1 MRLLRIAVAAAGLA
15 IVPGVRAQIT
25 SPLYHD
31 ELDRKINLAINS
43 LRGYWLTEFSRLA
56 PNKPYVQIDRVYPYD
71 TLNIVDP
78 TGRCG
83 PRGLNAFYCPSG
95 DAILYERP
103 HFMGSLLN
111 RVGDF
116 SVAVV
121 LAHEWGHGIQQR
133 LASTR
138 PRRAN
143 AMDYELEADCFAG
156 SWAKY
161 VDEED
166 PSLRLEDG
174 DLDEAVLGVFGS
186 RDPSWLVWADPR
198 AHGSGLQR
206 VEAFLAGY
214 RGGAT
219 RCLGPMPPPFRRRG

>member
-1 MRLLRIAVAAAGLA
+1 MRLLRRAVAAAGLA
-15 IVPGVRAQIT
+15 IVPSVRAQIT
-25 SPLYHD
+25 SPLYHE
-31 ELDRKINLAINS
+31 ELDQKINLAILS
-43 LRGYWLTEFSRLA
+43 LRGYWQTEFPRLA
-56 PNKPYVQIDRVYPYD
+56 PNKKYVQIERVYPYD

-78 TGRCG
+78 TGSCR
-83 PRGLNAFYCPSG
+83 PKGLNAFYCPAG

-103 HFMGSLLN
+103 HLMRALLSG
-111 RVGDF
+111 VGDF
-116 SVAVV
+116 SVGVV

-133 LASTR
+133 LASNR
-138 PRRAN
+138 LARAN
-143 AMDYELEADCFAG
+143 AIDYELEADCFAG

-166 PSLRLEDG
+166 SSLRLEDG
-174 DLDEAVLGVFGS
+174 DLDEAVLGMFS
-186 RDPSWLVWADPR
+186 FRDPSWIVWADPR

-214 RGGAT
+214 RGGAR